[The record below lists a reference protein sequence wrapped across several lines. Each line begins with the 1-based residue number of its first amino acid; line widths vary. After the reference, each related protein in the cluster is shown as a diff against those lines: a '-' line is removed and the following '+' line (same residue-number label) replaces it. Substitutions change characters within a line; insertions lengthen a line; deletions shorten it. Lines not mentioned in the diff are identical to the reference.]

1 MLTEED
7 KNLQWVLYTDFNE
20 AEKKNSFSFS
30 IYAENFKTVN
40 DLLSGTIV

>member
-20 AEKKNSFSFS
+20 AEKKKKIVFPFQ
-30 IYAENFKTVN
+30 FMLKT
-40 DLLSGTIV
+40 LKL